1 MIHKVYS
8 SLVSWWIDIDT
19 KKTREVHV
27 NYGQIKVS
35 CIGKPMLSD
44 WWCQWWCHHDIG
56 KAQLPNWKL
65 IQMKQEK
72 NMQNTSKIK
81 VSYIEKPVSGDV
93 MCWRIKFWLL
103 KSNFVL
109 NIDIVL
115 DWYWPHHELCFS
127 LAQFAPYH
135 SLSSSLRGCEDQLVL
150 LPLELL
156 CAIICIP
163 FTMLVRL
170 LCCSDD
176 YHTTT
181 ST

>member
-1 MIHKVYS
+1 MIGDANDDVIMTLAKHSFQIESWYKWKKRKICKIQVKLKS
-8 SLVSWWIDIDT
+8 VILRSQLV
-19 KKTREVHV
+19 
-27 NYGQIKVS
+27 
-35 CIGKPMLSD
+35 
-44 WWCQWWCHHDIG
+44 
-56 KAQLPNWKL
+56 
-65 IQMKQEK
+65 
-72 NMQNTSKIK
+72 
-81 VSYIEKPVSGDV
+81 VSGDV